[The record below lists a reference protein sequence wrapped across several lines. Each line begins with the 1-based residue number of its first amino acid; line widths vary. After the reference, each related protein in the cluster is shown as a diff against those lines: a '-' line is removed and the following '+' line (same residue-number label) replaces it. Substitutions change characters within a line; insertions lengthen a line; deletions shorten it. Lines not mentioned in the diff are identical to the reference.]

1 MAEAAAPKAI
11 KEPIHVFDIPSGVVD
26 VLSLRASSLAANPIA
41 AATASG
47 RPATPVQSRQ
57 LAGAAPSCTTCG
69 GAILAD
75 VKDQRAHFRSDWHRY
90 NVKMRL
96 QDSSYQ
102 PVSEQQFAKLV
113 EDLAES
119 LSGSE
124 STTGSS
130 SSGPEDTVST
140 LLQRKQKG
148 KLNQPETDD
157 GDLPIMPRSAI
168 AWFHAPNDY
177 PDTQFGI
184 YTSLF
189 PLGMEPAEFAK
200 ELKHM
205 QNTGPGGR
213 LWTMLATAGGHF
225 AGIVVRVQIPPED
238 QLKSGKKKDTVEM
251 EIIKHKTF
259 HRYTTRRKQG
269 GSQSVNDNAKGPAKS
284 AGAQLRRYGE
294 QALREDIQGIL
305 TEWAEDVQASERIF
319 FRASV
324 SNRKMFWDW
333 DGSPIKKGDNRLRTF
348 PFPTRRPTQAELMR
362 CLVELTRVKVSHL
375 TEDALRSLDEAQ
387 LASLPKP
394 KPSIPKQ
401 VPTVDKPIK
410 EKPAALSKEEE
421 AIRDK
426 WRRLIDMVA
435 KGRIDP
441 LKSFWERNSD
451 FLSPLA
457 SNTPIPEWAQ
467 VQETRGLCTLLQVAS
482 AAGQEVV
489 TQWLLEEER
498 ADPTIAVPSGA
509 SAVSNLQAVASDSEG
524 ETSRAAGQARK
535 AYHVAANRATRN
547 VFRRAAYAHQDW
559 YDWKGAAGVPSVLS
573 PEMEA
578 ERDKKK
584 MARRT
589 GLRDKL
595 RERERAREEQER
607 AEAAAAKEAAAK
619 EKEAAAKA
627 RLEAPSTGPQRL
639 GGAGGASGLGGANGL
654 AGLTPEMR
662 AKIERERRA
671 RAAEARLSGR

>member
-1 MAEAAAPKAI
+1 MAGVPGPIRTI
-11 KEPIHVFDIPSGVVD
+11 KEPVHVYNIPPNILGT
-26 VLSLRASSLAANPIA
+26 LALRASSLVANVAVTP
-41 AATASG
+41 ASPE
-47 RPATPVQSRQ
+47 RSTSTPPQSIQ
-57 LAGAAPSCTTCG
+57 GSSSTPSCTTCV
-69 GAILAD
+69 GAVLSD

-102 PVSEQQFAKLV
+102 PVSEQQFTKLV

-130 SSGPEDTVST
+130 SGREDAVST
-140 LLQRKQKG
+140 LLHRKRKG
-148 KLNQPETDD
+148 KLAQPPSDD
-157 GDLPIMPRSAI
+157 GDIPIMPRSTI

-177 PDTQFGI
+177 PDTQLGV
-184 YTSLF
+184 YTALF
-189 PLGMEPAEFAK
+189 PLGTEPADYVK
-200 ELKHM
+200 ELQDM
-205 QNTGPGGR
+205 QTTGPEGR

-225 AGIVVRVQIPPED
+225 AGIVVRVKIPSEE
-238 QLKSGKKKDTVEM
+238 QAKGRKNTAEM

-294 QALREDIQGIL
+294 QALREDVQELL
-305 TEWAEDVQASERIF
+305 TDWAEEVQASERIF

-333 DGSPIKKGDNRLRTF
+333 ENSPIQKGDKRLRTF

-362 CLVELTRVKVSHL
+362 CLVELTRVKISHL
-375 TEDALRSLDEAQ
+375 TEDALRSLDESQ

-394 KPSIPKQ
+394 KPSTPKQ
-401 VPTVDKPIK
+401 TPTPAKPIK
-410 EKPAALSKEEE
+410 EKPVALSKEEE

-441 LKSFWERNSD
+441 LKSFWERRLD
-451 FLSPLA
+451 FPDSLGVNA
-457 SNTPIPEWAQ
+457 SIPEWAQ

-482 AAGQEVV
+482 AAGQEAV
-489 TQWLLEEER
+489 TRWLLEDQR
-498 ADPTIAVPSGA
+498 ADPTVPVPAGA
-509 SAVSNLQAVASDSEG
+509 SAVSNIQPAASDSEG
-524 ETSRAAGQARK
+524 ESSRMTGQARK
-535 AYHVAANRATRN
+535 AYNLAANRATRN
-547 VFRRAAYAHQDW
+547 VFRRAAYAHPDR
-559 YDWKGAAGVPSVLS
+559 YDWKVDACVPSVLS

-578 ERDKKK
+578 EREKKK
-584 MARRT
+584 TARRT

-595 RERERAREEQER
+595 REREKVREEQAR
-607 AEAAAAKEAAAK
+607 AEEAAAQEAATK

-627 RLEAPSTGPQRL
+627 KLETPSSGPQRL
-639 GGAGGASGLGGANGL
+639 GGASGSGANQM

-662 AKIERERRA
+662 ARIERERRA
-671 RAAEARLSGR
+671 RAAEARLGGR